1 MYPFAYC
8 KAGTVED
15 AATLLVGDPDA
26 RLLAGGQSLV
36 PAMKMR
42 LASPSKLVD
51 LGAIAPL
58 RGIAVDGNAVTL
70 GAMTRHRE
78 VAESA
83 EVRRAL
89 PALAALAAGIGDR
102 MVRNM
107 GTCGG
112 SIALSDPAADYPAAC
127 LGLGATI
134 VTNRRRHE
142 ADGFFRAMYETALEP
157 GEIIASVEFPIPR
170 RAAYAKFRNPASR
183 YAIVGVFVADFGDGR
198 VRVAVTGAASSVF
211 RVSAMEAALSQR
223 FAADA
228 IESIRIPAAGLNAD
242 LHADAEYRAHL
253 VTVMA
258 RRAVDD
264 CMQR

>member
-1 MYPFAYC
+1 MYPFTYC
-8 KAGTVED
+8 KAGNVED
-15 AATLLVGDPDA
+15 AAALLAADPDA
-26 RLLAGGQSLV
+26 RLFAGGQSLV
-36 PAMKMR
+36 AAMKMR

-58 RGIAVDGNAVTL
+58 RGIAVDDNAVTL

-78 VAESA
+78 AAESV

-89 PALAALAAGIGDR
+89 PALAALASGIGDR

-157 GEIIASVEFPIPR
+157 GEIITSVVFPIPR

-183 YAIVGVFVADFGDGR
+183 YAIVGVFVADFGGGR
-198 VRVAVTGAASSVF
+198 VRVAVTGAGPSSF
-211 RVSAMEAALSQR
+211 RIAEMEAALSRR
-223 FAADA
+223 FSSDA
-228 IESIRIPAAGLNAD
+228 IASVRIPAVGLNSD
-242 LHADAEYRAHL
+242 LHADAKYRAHL

-264 CMQR
+264 CAKH